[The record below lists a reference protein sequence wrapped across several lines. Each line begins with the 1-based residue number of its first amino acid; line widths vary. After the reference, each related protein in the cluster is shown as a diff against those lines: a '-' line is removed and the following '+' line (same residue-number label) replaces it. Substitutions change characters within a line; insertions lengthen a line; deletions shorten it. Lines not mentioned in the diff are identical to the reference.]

1 MTYRLRDLESSR
13 HIYIESECMENIL
26 AKHKETW
33 ENKKILRV
41 IYEEWYKKIIDSL
54 SRVEGRTVELGAGSG
69 NFKEYMPEVI
79 SADIDK
85 CDWLDM
91 CFDAHNMPF
100 ENDSL
105 ANIVMIDVLH
115 HLYNPV
121 QFLNEAHR
129 VLKKE
134 GRVIMLE
141 PFPSPFSLQIYKR
154 FHPEPFIFDVD
165 YFSKTGLQ
173 DKDPWDSNQAIPY
186 LLFFKNADK
195 FSDDF
200 EEKFSIVEKEKL
212 SFILYPASGGFEN
225 KAMIPDAM
233 ISPFRILEKALTP
246 LSSLLAFRCYVVL
259 EKKD

>member
-1 MTYRLRDLESSR
+1 MK
-13 HIYIESECMENIL
+13 NIL

-33 ENKKILRV
+33 EKKKILRV
-41 IYEEWYKKIIDSL
+41 IYEEWYRKIISDL
-54 SRVEGRTVELGAGSG
+54 SSETGKTVELGAGSG
-69 NFKEYMPEVI
+69 NFKDYMPDVI

-100 ENDSL
+100 ENESL

-121 QFLNEAHR
+121 QFLNEAFR
-129 VLKKE
+129 VLKKN

-165 YFSKTGLQ
+165 YFSKTDLQ
-173 DKDPWDSNQAIPY
+173 EKDPWDSNQAIPY
-186 LLFFKNADK
+186 LIFFKNADK
-195 FSDDF
+195 FKKDF
-200 EEKFSIVEKEKL
+200 GEKFNIAKKEKL

-225 KAMIPDAM
+225 KAMIPDFM
-233 ISPFRILEKALTP
+233 ISPFKLLEKTLTP
-246 LSSLLAFRCYVVL
+246 LSSLLAFRCYVVI
-259 EKKD
+259 EKR

>member
-1 MTYRLRDLESSR
+1 MD
-13 HIYIESECMENIL
+13 NIL
-26 AKHKETW
+26 DKHKKTW

-41 IYEEWYKKIIDSL
+41 IYEEWYKKIINSL
-54 SRVEGRTVELGAGSG
+54 SSVNGKTVELGAGSG

-79 SADIDK
+79 SADIDNRE
-85 CDWLDM
+85 WLDM
-91 CFDAHNMPF
+91 CFDAHSMPF
-100 ENDSL
+100 KDNEL

-121 QFLNEAHR
+121 KFLNEAYR
-129 VLKKE
+129 VLKKN

-165 YFSKTGLQ
+165 YFLKNDVQ

-186 LLFFKNADK
+186 LIFFKNIDK
-195 FSDDF
+195 FKKGF
-200 EEKFSIVEKEKL
+200 GEKFRILEKDKL

-225 KAMIPDAM
+225 KAMIPDLLIGTFKAVEK
-233 ISPFRILEKALTP
+233 ILYP
-246 LSSLLAFRCYVVL
+246 LKSLLAFRCFVIL
-259 EKKD
+259 EKI